1 MKRFSFGF
9 LILLSACSP
18 KGEKE
23 HPAVD
28 IEKGKALFESTCKTC
43 HGAFGE
49 GNPQLKSPALANL
62 DGDYLYR
69 QIINFRNGVRGNVA
83 SDTLGNQMSAF
94 AKTLADTIAVRNV
107 IAYIDSLPQ
116 IESTEKLA
124 GDWKAGERT
133 YQGLCGSCHGANGK
147 GNPKL
152 NAPPL
157 NELASWYLKSQFEKF
172 KNGQRGAHPADK
184 FGAQMTSIVQVMTE
198 GQSIDDVITYLRSG
212 PPASK

>member
-83 SDTLGNQMSAF
+83 SDTLGNQMSAS
-94 AKTLADTIAVRNV
+94 R
-107 IAYIDSLPQ
+107 
-116 IESTEKLA
+116 KL
-124 GDWKAGERT
+124 WLTQLLSE
-133 YQGLCGSCHGANGK
+133 
-147 GNPKL
+147 
-152 NAPPL
+152 
-157 NELASWYLKSQFEKF
+157 
-172 KNGQRGAHPADK
+172 
-184 FGAQMTSIVQVMTE
+184 M
-198 GQSIDDVITYLRSG
+198 
-212 PPASK
+212 